1 MSKLLQHPAALC
13 NIVRRIA
20 LNAGD
25 ITLNYFDESGFQNPD
40 EKPDGSPVTI
50 ADREAED
57 FICKALAENVPGVP
71 VISEEAA
78 ARGEC
83 PACEDADY
91 FWLVDAL
98 DGTRQF
104 IAGDEEYSVNIALIH
119 KGEPILGV
127 IYAPVLGEMY
137 SGHGERTAL
146 RWNEET
152 DTEKPIRVRTPRRE
166 GVTVMVSKHGD
177 LARVEKFLED
187 YKVEKIIR
195 RGSSLK
201 ICAIAAGKA
210 DMYPRFGETHPWD
223 TAAGHAILNAAGGR
237 ITDMNGQELRYSG
250 KLGANPDFIAK
261 TPYLDPD
268 EE

>member
-1 MSKLLQHPAALC
+1 MTKLLDHPAALC

-20 LNAGD
+20 LDAGD
-25 ITLNYFDESGFQNPD
+25 ITLKYFDEGGFPD
-40 EKPDGSPVTI
+40 ADSKQDGSPVTV

-57 FICKALAENVPGVP
+57 FICKALKDILPDIP

-83 PACEDADY
+83 PPCEAADY

-104 IAGDEEYSVNIALIH
+104 VAGDEEYTVNIALIH

-127 IYAPVLGEMY
+127 VYAPVLGEMY
-137 SGHGERTAL
+137 SGHGEGTAL

-152 DTEKPIRVRTPRRE
+152 DTEKEIRVRTPRRE
-166 GVTVMVSKHGD
+166 GVTVMASKHGD
-177 LARVEKFLED
+177 LARVQKFLED

-210 DMYPRFGETHPWD
+210 DLYPRFGETYPWD
-223 TAAGHAILNAAGGR
+223 TAAGQAILTAAGGR
-237 ITDMNGQELRYSG
+237 IVTLDGASLRYSG
-250 KLGANPDFIAK
+250 KIAVNPDFIAK